1 MAVITISRQY
11 GSGGDE
17 IAEMICR
24 ATGYHLFDK
33 QILAKAVSE
42 AGLTDQEVIDYS
54 EGYYKVQN
62 LIERL
67 TGRSRPAAQVRVLK
81 TDPEGQQTAEE
92 MPLSEEQAFSLV
104 RKAVEASYHAG
115 NMVIVG
121 RGGQM
126 ILRDHPD
133 VLHVRVEAG
142 LEERILRVRGDA
154 EFASR
159 RYSDSV
165 EARRAAQAL
174 IVANDDASSDYLKH
188 FYDVDWSD
196 PQLYHLVINTSKL
209 ALDQAAKLIVEA
221 ARQLEGTAEPV

>member
-33 QILAKAVSE
+33 QILARAVSE

-54 EGYYKVQN
+54 EGNYKVQN
-62 LIERL
+62 IIERL

-81 TDPEGQQTAEE
+81 RDPEGQQTAEE

-104 RKAVEASYHAG
+104 RKAVEASYRAG

-133 VLHVRVEAG
+133 VLHVRVEAR

-165 EARRAAQAL
+165 DARRAAQAL
-174 IVANDDASSDYLKH
+174 IEANDDASADYLKH

-196 PQLYHLVINTSKL
+196 PLLYHLVINTSKL
-209 ALDQAAKLIVEA
+209 ALDQAARLIVEA
-221 ARQLEGTAEPV
+221 ARQLEGRAEPA